1 MAKLV
6 PHRIRVSDFHAN
18 PPLRT
23 GAPMSEIPGDLKF
36 LKTHEWA
43 RVEGDGKVTVG
54 ISDHAQGLLGDLVY
68 VELPNVGDRVEAGN
82 ACAVVESVKAASDV
96 YAPVTGKVVAVN
108 AALSDKPETINEDAY
123 GEGWLYQLEIEDAE
137 QLNDLL
143 EPDDYAEQLDDD
155 H

>member
-1 MAKLV
+1 
-6 PHRIRVSDFHAN
+6 
-18 PPLRT
+18 
-23 GAPMSEIPGDLKF
+23 MSEIPGDLKF
-36 LKTHEWA
+36 LKSHEWA

-68 VELPNVGDRVEAGN
+68 VELPNIGDRVEAGN
-82 ACAVVESVKAASDV
+82 AVAVVESVKAASDV
-96 YAPVTGKVVAVN
+96 YSPVTGKVVEVN

-123 GEGWLYQLEIEDAE
+123 GDGWIFVVEAEEPE

-143 EPDDYAEQLDDD
+143 SPDDYAELLEDED